1 MNDGV
6 FVTRKTFGS
15 VEDTLSAF
23 YQLWMLPD
31 MQDRGELCWVHGI
44 RYRIR
49 RPCIRLCQKRHL
61 GEGVLR
67 FLPSRTR

>member
-31 MQDRGELCWVHGI
+31 MQDRGELC
-44 RYRIR
+44 
-49 RPCIRLCQKRHL
+49 
-61 GEGVLR
+61 
-67 FLPSRTR
+67 